1 MHAIADQKLVK
12 KKGNILYEESFLKSS
27 FQILDL
33 KKTYSVCLQFTCV
46 FALSVLNH
54 FLSFIQDDSLVNFG
68 LKIAQGKYLTGIT
81 REEETEGEWEGEE
94 VEEYYQITR
103 GQKGYRILFNVTQ
116 VLKS

>member
-33 KKTYSVCLQFTCV
+33 KKTYSVCLQFTCI

-68 LKIAQGKYLTGIT
+68 LKDCARKILNRNYSRRGDRGGVGRGRGRGIPSDYS
-81 REEETEGEWEGEE
+81 RTEGIQNS
-94 VEEYYQITR
+94 V
-103 GQKGYRILFNVTQ
+103 
-116 VLKS
+116 